1 VKKEVK
7 NRKSKRRLSIQKI
20 FNLVSLTFILACCIF
35 YGSRFIKLYLENNK
49 ENEVKSFADNL
60 IEENENLLHIN
71 ENYYFSG
78 NTNKNYIKYSNLIW
92 RIIRINKDE
101 TITAILDN
109 SITSLALGTEKKYEE
124 SNINNWLN
132 NQDKE
137 YTGILENYLN
147 NIENYLTTTNTCN
160 DKINDTKNITCQNT
174 TKDLYITIP
183 SMYDYVNTGGSD
195 SFMNNEENYYTINQ
209 NDNNKTW
216 YINNEGKVG
225 TSDGTD
231 IIGVKPVITFK
242 NSITKIDG
250 NGSKETPYIIEK
262 ETSLFG
268 SYVKLGNDIW
278 RIYQVNDDNIKLSLN
293 SYLTINNEE
302 VKYKYSNNGYYHN
315 DTKTGTLAYY
325 LKNTYLP
332 TLEYKDIINEVK
344 YSNGTYNNTNDY
356 DYINVLKTTIDT
368 KVTVLSIGDIIL
380 NPINTNYF
388 TSTGLSDNSNQ
399 IYVMQNNFKTYTK
412 LSTSNLK
419 IVPVISINKNLLT
432 IGKGTIEEPFE
443 VQ

>member
-1 VKKEVK
+1 
-7 NRKSKRRLSIQKI
+7 
-20 FNLVSLTFILACCIF
+20 
-35 YGSRFIKLYLENNK
+35 
-49 ENEVKSFADNL
+49 
-60 IEENENLLHIN
+60 
-71 ENYYFSG
+71 
-78 NTNKNYIKYSNLIW
+78 
-92 RIIRINKDE
+92 
-101 TITAILDN
+101 
-109 SITSLALGTEKKYEE
+109 
-124 SNINNWLN
+124 
-132 NQDKE
+132 
-137 YTGILENYLN
+137 
-147 NIENYLTTTNTCN
+147 
-160 DKINDTKNITCQNT
+160 
-174 TKDLYITIP
+174 
-183 SMYDYVNTGGSD
+183 MYDYVNTGGSD

>member
-1 VKKEVK
+1 MKKEVK